1 MVVGWQLLGEYSR
14 RAQALQVTTIPSDR
28 DGLWLKLFAQSIP
41 FMQKQSACS
50 EDLLYTNGNAG
61 KVRRHTP
68 IHNTM
73 LQTTSRRGGS
83 RANTEINETHLQ
95 HFISNFFSFVNDP
108 H

>member
-1 MVVGWQLLGEYSR
+1 MVVGWQLLGECSR
-14 RAQALQVTTIPSDR
+14 RARALQVTTIPSDR
-28 DGLWLKLFAQSIP
+28 EGLWLKLFAQSIP

-61 KVRRHTP
+61 KHTP
-68 IHNTM
+68 LPTTM

-95 HFISNFFSFVNDP
+95 HFISNFVSFVNDP